1 MAETREDAP
10 RIWYDIRMSPEKK
23 KVLFVCTHNS
33 ARSQMAEA
41 FLKSQYGDRFEVW
54 SGGTEPTTVNPH
66 VITVMK
72 EIGFDLSQNRAKSVD
87 EFLTR
92 KPDLVVTLC
101 GQAEETCPFIPGAS
115 EYEHHEF
122 PDPWACKGSDEEIL
136 ACVRR
141 IRDEV
146 RDWVG
151 MRFKD

>member
-1 MAETREDAP
+1 
-10 RIWYDIRMSPEKK
+10 MSLTKK

-41 FLKSQYGDRFEVW
+41 FLKSLYGDRFEVW
-54 SGGTEPTTVNPH
+54 SGGTEPTSINPN
-66 VITVMK
+66 VVMVMK
-72 EIGFDLSQNRAKSVD
+72 EIGFDLSQARAKSVD
-87 EFLTR
+87 EFLEK

-101 GQAEETCPFIPGAS
+101 GRAEETCPFIPGAG

-122 PDPWACKGSDEEIL
+122 PDPRACRGTEEAIL

-146 RDWVG
+146 REWVQL
-151 MRFKD
+151 RFAG